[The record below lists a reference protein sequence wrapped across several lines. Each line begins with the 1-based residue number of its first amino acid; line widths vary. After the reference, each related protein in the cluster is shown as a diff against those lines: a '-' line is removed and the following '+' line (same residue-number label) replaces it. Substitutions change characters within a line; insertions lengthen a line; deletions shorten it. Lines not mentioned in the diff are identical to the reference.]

1 MKALFFSSL
10 CLLIVGWQ
18 TPSIAPSPS
27 GKTPLVTLPKIIKK
41 RNSNI
46 VQGSILKMDAE
57 ALTLHIGGGV
67 ETVHLT
73 DQTRYWRNLQAVT
86 RDAFKEGQTV
96 IAHLRRSHG
105 ESRRLVVDLA
115 DPQSWRWLQHLR
127 RDIVEASFESATED
141 QMLVR
146 LNGANIDFAYGLSD
160 DTLWGIKGAQVP
172 ANPFHSGDRVWIVPR
187 ARSDG
192 GIAARAVADTHH
204 QALLLREQLATTL
217 HGKIVA
223 VDSQT
228 HTFTLQT
235 ELGERRTLD
244 MPLSTEMVRSRTSR
258 TKALE
263 EGELKPGL
271 LVTVHLQHK
280 RDGTVLVRSITL
292 QAARHRRK

>member
-10 CLLIVGWQ
+10 CLLLIGWQ
-18 TPSIAPSPS
+18 APSIAPSS
-27 GKTPLVTLPKIIKK
+27 GGKTPPVVSPKAVKK
-41 RNSNI
+41 RSSNI

-73 DQTRYWRNLQAVT
+73 DQTRYWRNRQAVT

-96 IAHLRRSHG
+96 IAHLRRSRG

-127 RDIVEASFESATED
+127 RDIVEATFESATED
-141 QMLVR
+141 QLQVR

-160 DTLWGIKGAQVP
+160 DTLWGIKGSQVP
-172 ANPFHSGDRVWIVPR
+172 ANPFRPGDRIWIVPR

-192 GIAARAVADTHH
+192 GIVARAVADTHH
-204 QALLLREQLATTL
+204 QALLLKEQLATTL

-223 VDSQT
+223 VDSQA

-244 MPLSTEMVRSRTSR
+244 MPIPTETARARTSH